1 MALAEFEGPKIIRFM
16 SNLNT
21 QRLGLFL
28 IMGIGIL
35 FAFYAGNYVA
45 EEDYTPIAIVLGG
58 LVGITLV
65 FSVGTNA
72 YLMIPICWPLI
83 GSIYLLPLPF
93 NVRQLAMI
101 FASLIFVSDLIFKR
115 TRKKKVPFDILD
127 LWVCIN
133 VGYLVTVFFR
143 NPVGINV
150 LGGDRVGGRPY
161 VDVALGVMTY
171 LILRRETISP
181 KMSRL
186 IPVVWLGAEI
196 FNAVGGLVGVYFP
209 ILGSKI
215 GMLYSGFL
223 PSFGRE
229 ALGAVVGEDRLTS
242 LQSAGTTMVLYIVC
256 NVNPTYLIRP
266 QNFVKLLGYLLG
278 VILIM
283 LSGFRNALFNV
294 FLTTAFGVI
303 LRDRF
308 VGFVKVLTIALT
320 VVLTAL
326 LLSYSSIN
334 LPWTFQRTL
343 SFLPGNWDPTAVA
356 AAKDSSEW
364 RYEMWRLALST
375 DRYIHNKL
383 FGDGFG
389 MSRQD
394 YERVLDAGLGGV
406 GFIGESAT
414 QEQFMVSGQFHSGP
428 VSSIRFVGYFGLLL
442 FLVLLLILPRCA
454 YLLIGRSRGTPHQF
468 LALFIGIPV
477 IIYPIFF
484 LFVFGAYENDI
495 INALFFA
502 GMIKMLNSTLDQS
515 KQHHSLMAN

>member
-1 MALAEFEGPKIIRFM
+1 M

-28 IMGIGIL
+28 VMGLGIL
-35 FAFYAGNYVA
+35 FALFAGNYVA

-58 LVGITLV
+58 LVAITLV

-72 YLMIPICWPLI
+72 YLLIPMCWPLI
-83 GSIYLLPLPF
+83 GSIHLLPLPF

-101 FASLIFVSDLIFKR
+101 FASVIFISGVIFKR
-115 TRKKKVPFDILD
+115 GGGKKVPFDALD
-127 LWVCIN
+127 LWVWIN

-161 VDVALGVMTY
+161 VDVALGFMAY

-181 KMSRL
+181 KMARL
-186 IPVVWLGAEI
+186 IPLVWLSGEMI
-196 FNAVGGLVGVYFP
+196 NGLGGLVGLYFP
-209 ILGSKI
+209 SIGSQI
-215 GMLYSGFL
+215 GMLYSSFL
-223 PSFGRE
+223 PGFGKE
-229 ALGAVVGEDRLTS
+229 QLGAIVGEDRLVS
-242 LQSAGTTMVLYIVC
+242 LQGAGGTLALYIIC
-256 NVNPTYLIRP
+256 SENPTHLIRP
-266 QNFVKLLGYLLG
+266 QKMVKLLGYLLG
-278 VILIM
+278 VLLIM

-294 FLTTAFGVI
+294 FLMTAFGAM

-308 VGFVKVLTIALT
+308 IGILKVIVIVFLGALAG
-320 VVLTAL
+320 VLF
-326 LLSYSSIN
+326 SYSSTN

-383 FGDGFG
+383 LGDGFG
-389 MSRQD
+389 MSRKD
-394 YERVLDAGLGGV
+394 YERVLDASLGGV
-406 GFIGESAT
+406 GFVGESAT

-428 VSSIRFVGYFGLLL
+428 VSSIRFVGYVGLAF
-442 FLVLLLILPRCA
+442 FLILLLILAKEA
-454 YLLIGRSRGTPHQF
+454 YGVIDQSRGTQYQF
-468 LALFIGIPV
+468 LALFIGITI

-484 LFVFGAYENDI
+484 LFVFGAYEMDI
-495 INALFFA
+495 INSFFYA
-502 GMIKMLNSTLDQS
+502 GMLRMIGSSLKLVQSNKSKSFSGSNS
-515 KQHHSLMAN
+515 